1 MLDTRSAR
9 RLTFELSTTPNFKGI
24 SARLA
29 QAREERMA
37 EFWHK
42 RWAESNSIEI
52 LSDQKDGAG
61 IVSFALRY
69 SGLYLHQNFVAAV
82 LNDVFGVQ
90 SRGGCACAGPYAQ
103 CSPLPPPGSAT
114 H

>member
-1 MLDTRSAR
+1 MDA
-9 RLTFELSTTPNFKGI
+9 ELVGRTEYVPPFRKHPTVQSDVP
-24 SARLA
+24 A
-29 QAREERMA
+29 Q
-37 EFWHK
+37 
-42 RWAESNSIEI
+42 
-52 LSDQKDGAG
+52 
-61 IVSFALRY
+61 VSFALRY

-103 CSPLPPPGSAT
+103 CSPSPPPGSAT